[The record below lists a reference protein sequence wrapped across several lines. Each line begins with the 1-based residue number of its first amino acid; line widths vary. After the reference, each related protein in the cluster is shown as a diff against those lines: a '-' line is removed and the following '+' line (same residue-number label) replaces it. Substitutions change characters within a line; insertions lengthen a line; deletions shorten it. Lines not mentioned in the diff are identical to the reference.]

1 MRRRRASDRVLSS
14 SCSIFALQPRL
25 GGKTRAGRLPTW
37 CCRPRSAI
45 ACARSRAATSPASW
59 VSLPSGEAKGPLLEG
74 CRVPELPTGN
84 HPLVTTGNPS
94 RAIQQTLTRAGFL
107 FLAIVLDVFSRRVI
121 GWAMGQSAE
130 LRLGRREGGRRLP
143 GPQPHLR
150 LAGAVGIE
158 RGDVVAQPQAAII

>member
-1 MRRRRASDRVLSS
+1 L
-14 SCSIFALQPRL
+14 I
-25 GGKTRAGRLPTW
+25 
-37 CCRPRSAI
+37 
-45 ACARSRAATSPASW
+45 
-59 VSLPSGEAKGPLLEG
+59 
-74 CRVPELPTGN
+74 
-84 HPLVTTGNPS
+84 
-94 RAIQQTLTRAGFL
+94 RAGFL

-121 GWAMGQSAE
+121 GWAMGPSAE